1 MAFMKMLWASGSPI
15 PLSGSWDYWTSV
27 QKTIVE
33 IRRREDDDVVD
44 TIYKA
49 NKKIAYYAMVNCE
62 DSYTLIIISPIDDAV
77 DYIES
82 GVRKTY
88 RGTVTDVNR
97 ITWYWSGFQFL
108 ENRSDYYVYPDCVMG
123 DTVYS
128 VNDGAQAAQD
138 LLDRIYAVPFW
149 NNYEVGQTYSFD
161 FANSTDVQKTI
172 RKALGIY
179 LFKNIGLYG
188 NNAAYTQLSN
198 NADTFISEI
207 MTVVGDKK
215 FIQID
220 SIACDSDGS
229 GVTLWFDYNYNN
241 SALNTKNLNLVR
253 SDDNY
258 GFKVFV
264 GGSVAREDILWAYT
278 FARVR
283 IESDGTISSSRGF
296 TGDLS
301 TFVIGIGLSDAS
313 SGSVVGNNITISN
326 IGIDL

>member
-1 MAFMKMLWASGSPI
+1 MAFMKMLWASESPI
-15 PLSGSWDYWTSV
+15 PLLGSWDYWTSIS
-27 QKTIVE
+27 KIIISDETLPN
-33 IRRREDDDVVD
+33 
-44 TIYKA
+44 A
-49 NKKIAYYAMVNCE
+49 NWVTKKNNKIAYYGVFHSQNASST
-62 DSYTLIIISPIDDAV
+62 SYGYIVISPDS
-77 DYIES
+77 S
-82 GVRKTY
+82 GAASSYNNSTVY
-88 RGTVTDVNR
+88 NSGTIVDVNN
-97 ITWYWSGFQFL
+97 ITWYYTYRNNGLTFS
-108 ENRSDYYVYPDCVMG
+108 
-123 DTVYS
+123 S
-128 VNDGAQAAQD
+128 VPNYCLNAKEEDGINQIAQE

-149 NNYEVGQTYSFD
+149 NNYEEGQTYGFD
-161 FANSTDVQKTI
+161 FANATDVQKTV

-188 NNAAYTQLSN
+188 NNTAYTQLSD
-198 NADTFISEI
+198 NADAVISRV

-220 SIACDSDGS
+220 SIECYADGS
-229 GVTLWFDYNYNN
+229 SVTLWFDYNYNN

-264 GGSVAREDILWAYT
+264 GGSVAREDLLWAYS

-283 IESDGTISSSRGF
+283 IESDGTISSSAGS

-313 SGSVVGNNITISN
+313 SGLFVGNNINISN
-326 IGIDL
+326 VGIDL